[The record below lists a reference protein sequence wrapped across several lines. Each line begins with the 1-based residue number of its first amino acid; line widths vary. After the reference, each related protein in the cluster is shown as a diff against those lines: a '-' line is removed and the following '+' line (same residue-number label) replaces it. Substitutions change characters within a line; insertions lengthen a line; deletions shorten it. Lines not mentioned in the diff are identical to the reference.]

1 MLAVTLVTGQVEYG
15 GSDLGSG
22 VYWAI
27 ASALS
32 LVGVLGLVG
41 YLRSAEASAVLT
53 AADAAAKVPWAT
65 TPELAERP
73 RRESLEIS
81 KSDEQV
87 LDSITRISVATAGY
101 DPVSASAAVMG
112 GPAWQRVLPAVWPS
126 VAAAFL
132 SFTQGLLVVCLL
144 PYVPSQSGDDGLNS
158 HALAGGQSLAQQLVF
173 VNLFANL
180 AGRLLSL
187 APGPGRVLAG
197 SPGRVLAL
205 TTARLLLSI
214 PFLWYV
220 FGATAGSWR
229 SDGLA
234 LGYVGVMVVTAGY
247 VSSVVYSS
255 ACEAVPLADQPT
267 ATLLVNIGMSLGM
280 WSGIGFGWLLA
291 GTMAA
296 ATAAAAG
303 SS

>member
-197 SPGRVLAL
+197 SP
-205 TTARLLLSI
+205 TARLLLSI